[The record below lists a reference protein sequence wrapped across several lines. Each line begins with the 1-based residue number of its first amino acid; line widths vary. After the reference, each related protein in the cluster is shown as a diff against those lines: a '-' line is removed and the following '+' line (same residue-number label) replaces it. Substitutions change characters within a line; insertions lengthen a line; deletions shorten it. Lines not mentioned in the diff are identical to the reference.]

1 MRCEPTRGAH
11 ATHCTHNIKELHK
24 YLSFNFSISNIKAAK
39 ITQRASWAAPDLRAH
54 PARPLG
60 AVAPPGAEM
69 GGVTR
74 PALRS
79 AGGTAFSPNSRHGDA
94 RYSPRSRLRQ
104 FVALLHRIGPLCR
117 AIATEAQRAEWPRPP
132 PAAEPARAIKELPIA
147 FPRQNSSGKAQEL
160 TLTTRWIR
168 ST

>member
-60 AVAPPGAEM
+60 AVASPGAEM

-79 AGGTAFSPNSRHGDA
+79 AGELPSALTAVTATLDTAREAVSGNSSRCCTGLA
-94 RYSPRSRLRQ
+94 RFAEPSRLRRKGLNGLVLRRRQ
-104 FVALLHRIGPLCR
+104 SQRGRLKSYQLHFLDKIPQ
-117 AIATEAQRAEWPRPP
+117 EKPR
-132 PAAEPARAIKELPIA
+132 
-147 FPRQNSSGKAQEL
+147 S
-160 TLTTRWIR
+160 
-168 ST
+168 